1 MRKLVKQGSL
11 NLQDTRTIKEFAE
24 KFIVSE
30 EMVISAV
37 RRLYENNVTANLWN
51 DEKKKNTKERKD
63 KTFAHYDWK

>member
-11 NLQDTRTIKEFAE
+11 NLQDTM
-24 KFIVSE
+24 KFSANSLMVLVSE